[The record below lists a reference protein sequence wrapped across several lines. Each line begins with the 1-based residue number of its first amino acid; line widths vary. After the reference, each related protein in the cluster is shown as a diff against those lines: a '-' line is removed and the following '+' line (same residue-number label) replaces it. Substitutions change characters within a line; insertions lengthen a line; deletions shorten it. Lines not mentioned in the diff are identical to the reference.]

1 MIKTLQ
7 RTAVKPLVLLLLV
20 LLGAGLV
27 ACSGSDD
34 DEDGGAAGG
43 AAAGSSQSSESTDEE
58 TRKAEEALADEE
70 RAAQDALDQ
79 AKADLAAAIAAIDP
93 CDPDVEQMTDIL
105 DPLTTMQQM
114 GEAGEAAT
122 SAAMASQARLI
133 QSIARAQAGGS
144 IPGLDPTT
152 LTNLADAAGLDP
164 SAEDWMSDPE
174 CAHTWRIE
182 VDWDQSFGA
191 GGVGVGVGYSGS
203 ADFSAS
209 PGDGFASARGPLDFE
224 TALSLPNCQ
233 VALLDKSTEGFSVA
247 GAYRNDRLTGE
258 AKIGDASYNL
268 RLQCGDAPPIYTPG
282 SISELTMPFDLP
294 DEDGATQTI
303 TFPGMGEVTFTLRD
317 LGGE

>member
-1 MIKTLQ
+1 MTKTLQ
-7 RTAVKPLVLLLLV
+7 RAATTSLVLILLV

-27 ACSGSDD
+27 ACSGSDED
-34 DEDGGAAGG
+34 DDGGG
-43 AAAGSSQSSESTDEE
+43 AAAGSGQSSDSTDEE
-58 TRKAEEALADEE
+58 TRKAEEALANEE
-70 RAAQDALDQ
+70 QAAQDALDQ
-79 AKADLAAAIAAIDP
+79 AKADLDAAIAAIDP
-93 CDPDVEQMTDIL
+93 CDPDVEQMKDIL
-105 DPLTTMQQM
+105 EPLATMQQM
-114 GEAGEAAT
+114 VEADAAT

-152 LTNLADAAGLDP
+152 LTSLAHAAGLDP
-164 SAEDWMSDPE
+164 TAEDWMSDPE
-174 CAHTWRIE
+174 CAHAWRIE
-182 VDWDQSFGA
+182 IDWDQSFGA
-191 GGVGVGVGYSGS
+191 GAVGVGVGYSGS

-247 GAYRNDRLTGE
+247 GTCRNDRLTGE

-268 RLQCGDAPPIYTPG
+268 RLQCGDAPPIYAPG
-282 SISELTMPFDLP
+282 SISELTMPFELA

>member
-1 MIKTLQ
+1 MLKTLH
-7 RTAVKPLVLLLLV
+7 RAAAMPLALLV
-20 LLGAGLV
+20 LVALCAGLL
-27 ACSGSDD
+27 ACSGSDES
-34 DEDGGAAGG
+34 DEEGAAVG
-43 AAAGSSQSSESTDEE
+43 GSSQSSESTDDE

-79 AKADLAAAIAAIDP
+79 AKADLDAAIAAVDP

-105 DPLTTMQQM
+105 EPLATMQQM
-114 GEAGEAAT
+114 GEAGDAAT
-122 SAAMASQARLI
+122 NAAMASQARLI

-164 SAEDWMSDPE
+164 TAEDWMSDPE
-174 CAHTWRIE
+174 CAHAWRIE
-182 VDWDQSFGA
+182 IDWDQSFGA

-209 PGDGFASARGPLDFE
+209 PGDGFASGAGPLDFE
-224 TALSLPNCQ
+224 TALALPNCQ
-233 VALLDKSTEGFSVA
+233 VAMLDKSTEGFRVT
-247 GAYRNDRLTGE
+247 GTYRNDRIAGE
-258 AKIGDASYNL
+258 ARIGDASYNL
-268 RLQCGDAPPIYTPG
+268 RLQCGDAPPIYVPG